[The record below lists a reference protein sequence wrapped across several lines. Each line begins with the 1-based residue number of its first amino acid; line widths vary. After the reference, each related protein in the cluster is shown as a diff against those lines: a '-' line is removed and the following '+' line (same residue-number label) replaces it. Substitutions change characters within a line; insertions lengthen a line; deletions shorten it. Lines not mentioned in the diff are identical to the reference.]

1 MKKFLSLVL
10 ALVMTMSLV
19 TVSAG
24 AKDFTD
30 SEDLSGE
37 AYAEA
42 VNVMSEMGIID
53 GYAGGAFQPQGTLTR
68 GAAAKIIACMML
80 GKTTAE
86 ALGTQAAP
94 FKDVPVGSTFAG
106 YIAYCVESGL
116 IDGYA
121 DGTFRPQGTLTGFAF
136 LKMLLTAL
144 GYDSA
149 IEGYTGPNW
158 TVNVM
163 GRATQI
169 GLTDGNDEFVGN
181 RAATRE
187 EACLYAVN
195 ALQATLVEYA
205 DKGQE
210 ITVNGTVITTRPSVP
225 TYITSSIAG
234 AATSIDDTKD
244 NTQNDYTVEFAER
257 YQPDLE
263 LDRTIDVFGRP
274 AHTWT
279 WKGDEV
285 GTYVDYDKLVVEY
298 TTEVSGK
305 DLYDELGKST
315 VEDYDFTITIDG
327 ETESKVLGDAY
338 FTVKDLNKNNKDGV
352 GATGDGVLTQVFED
366 TASKDVYIA
375 VINTYLAKATDD
387 YDEKKDEATFDVYG
401 LDKVSNTYVKTL
413 TKNEDKESFDVSAE
427 DIALAADV
435 VENEVY
441 LVTVADGEV
450 QTLAKAEV
458 VSDSEITA
466 FKLGSSVTVDGTKY
480 NYADTAEYD
489 VEVLDQYTDNKVNLK
504 DLTYNV
510 YLDEYGYLIGV
521 DLVETPNNYVF
532 ITGIDTAY
540 SNLSNKTLDASAIF
554 IDGSMDVIEVKAD
567 KGDVPEAS
575 NDALVNSWCTY
586 TVDKNGVYTLTE
598 VASKISDDDDVAQYA
613 DTTYTKTID
622 KKNISLP
629 GGGAADYNK
638 VYGNDATVYLTASI
652 KEIMTG
658 SNRSDIIIDGVDSV
672 TTGIKNANITPWNED
687 GARKDAEG
695 DIRTSKA
702 SGVAS
707 GVYTLYKEN
716 GYIIAAV
723 VVGEDAAASKNL
735 VYAHTSDV
743 EMESY
748 DKTSDEWTW
757 TRKVISDGQEVEI
770 KEVGDA
776 LTYLDTMDQ
785 YNWYQ
790 VKYNADNEVMN
801 VEPASKALTLNAD
814 YVTNIVNLETA
825 INGKE
830 DTVLYTQ
837 TFPKDQPEMKGSTL
851 FVTTKSTQGFFV
863 AEDVNIT
870 LIQIVKNKQETS
882 FETGVD
888 ELENIIDDLN
898 EKNCTFNYQISAILE
913 DGAAT
918 SVVIYDMTNTYDRPS
933 NPVETDDYNV
943 ELVNGSYEID
953 YHTKAANDDDT
964 MLDLIVNDLVARGYD
979 AREIEISQRNG
990 IYNITATNGRVSRTF
1005 TWDPAEG
1012 EGKFESLFVE
1022 LDGTVYL
1029 VRDNTK
1035 VSDIAKLETGNAVLV
1050 TEADGDSYIFPAD
1063 GALRIADDGCVIESG
1078 YDQSDAVAEDSK
1090 ALNDAIAAGAD
1101 TVYLGDGEY
1110 TIDNAISDDLTIIG
1124 NGDTVITGKGRTITV
1139 SDGNLTIK
1147 NATVKTEDG
1156 QYGIMSTKGASGELV
1171 LDGVIFEGGKI
1182 AVMLDSMNG
1191 ATIENCTFIN
1201 TEKAA
1206 ISIGDSFAGTAT
1218 ISDNT
1223 YNVGGDAVALEYV
1236 KSVEDQ
1242 VAGSDIRDL
1251 ADNMISVLE

>member
-1 MKKFLSLVL
+1 M
-10 ALVMTMSLV
+10 
-19 TVSAG
+19 
-24 AKDFTD
+24 
-30 SEDLSGE
+30 
-37 AYAEA
+37 
-42 VNVMSEMGIID
+42 
-53 GYAGGAFQPQGTLTR
+53 
-68 GAAAKIIACMML
+68 
-80 GKTTAE
+80 
-86 ALGTQAAP
+86 
-94 FKDVPVGSTFAG
+94 GSTFAG

-898 EKNCTFNYQISAILE
+898 EKNGTFNYQISAILE

-1005 TWDPAEG
+1005 TWDPDEG

-1029 VRDNTK
+1029 VRDNTV
-1035 VSDIAKLETGNAVLV
+1035 VSDIADLKKGDAVLV

-1078 YDQSDAVAEDSK
+1078 YDKSDAVAEDSK